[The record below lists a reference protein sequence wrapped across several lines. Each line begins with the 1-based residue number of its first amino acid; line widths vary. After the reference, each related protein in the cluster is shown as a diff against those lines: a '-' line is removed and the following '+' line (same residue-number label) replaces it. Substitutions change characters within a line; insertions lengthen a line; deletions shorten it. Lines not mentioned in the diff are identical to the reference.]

1 MNYLNIINEAFPIR
15 RSAGQKAQFRE
26 FVEAECRKLDHP
38 VRTEVLQGKQAN
50 VVIGNIEQA
59 QVVFTAHYD
68 TPAVSLLPNLM
79 APRSH
84 FLLYLY
90 QFGYPTTL
98 ALFSLL
104 TAYVL
109 MVAFKLEFPIFL
121 ITYLVLYFAIF
132 YLCTRAFPNKHNKN
146 DNTSG
151 VAVILSLLSRMEGGK
166 VACILFDNE
175 EKGLQ
180 GSKAYAK
187 VHKAEME
194 SKLVINLD
202 CVGVGQHILV
212 IAKDKAAQTARYRLL
227 QETLTDDGPFQ
238 VVYFPAKG
246 SNANSDHKSFPC
258 SIGILACRKGR
269 HIGYYATAIHTPRDT
284 VANTENIDFISE
296 KIVEFLKKQ
305 EETP

>member
-1 MNYLNIINEAFPIR
+1 MDYLNKINEAFPIR

-26 FVEAECRKLDHP
+26 FVEAECRKYGYP
-38 VRTEVLQGKQAN
+38 VHTEVLQDKHAN

-90 QFGYPTTL
+90 QFGYPLAL

-104 TAYVL
+104 TAYGL
-109 MVAFKLEFPIFL
+109 MIVFKLEYTVFL
-121 ITYLVLYFAIF
+121 ITYLVLYFTAF

-151 VAVILSLLSRMEGGK
+151 VAVILSILCRMEGGQ

-187 VHKAEME
+187 AHKDEME
-194 SKLVINLD
+194 NKLVINLD

-212 IAKDKAAQTARYRLL
+212 IAKDKAAQTAQYRFL
-227 QETLTDDGPFQ
+227 QEALTDEPPFQ
-238 VVYFPAKG
+238 VVYFPVKG
-246 SNANSDHKSFPC
+246 TNANSDHKSFPC

-269 HIGYYATAIHTPRDT
+269 GIGYYATAIHTPKDT

-296 KIVEFLKKQ
+296 KLVKFLKIQ
-305 EETP
+305 EETQ